1 MAGCAGMLARAA
13 VASGPWA
20 RWPRSRGSVGVRRR
34 SRPWARPWT
43 GSPLAGLQS
52 CWWRARPDRQD
63 SLARGGLGG
72 RAGPRHAGGR
82 GPGRGTGADPA
93 VRRAG
98 RRARVPK
105 QPAVRCSPGTWTHPW
120 RVRSGYAL
128 GRALLSAGRARDSL
142 CELERAC
149 QSPPLTSAERAEAQA
164 WASFARLRLLDLDGT
179 AAAAG
184 EARSAAVSARDHAAT
199 SIAMASLAV
208 VLRSSASSRGT
219 GTMRSPRSRWEPR
232 WQARPGTAIASC

>member
-1 MAGCAGMLARAA
+1 M
-13 VASGPWA
+13 
-20 RWPRSRGSVGVRRR
+20 RRR

-82 GPGRGTGADPA
+82 GPGRGTGADRPFGVLAAALGDETACRSLLARDLDPSLESA
-93 VRRAG
+93 VR
-98 RRARVPK
+98 V
-105 QPAVRCSPGTWTHPW
+105 C
-120 RVRSGYAL
+120 L

>member
-1 MAGCAGMLARAA
+1 MTVPWLAAPGMLARAA

-52 CWWRARPDRQD
+52 CWWRARPGSAR
-63 SLARGGLGG
+63 LACSRRSWRTRGAAACRWP
-72 RAGPRHAGGR
+72 RAGPRNWS
-82 GPGRGTGADPA
+82 GPGRSACWPPRSGAETACRSLLARDLDPSLESA
-93 VRRAG
+93 VR
-98 RRARVPK
+98 V
-105 QPAVRCSPGTWTHPW
+105 C
-120 RVRSGYAL
+120 L

-208 VLRSSASSRGT
+208 VSENRGHLREALQDRRRCRAT
-219 GTMRSPRSRWEPR
+219 G
-232 WQARPGTAIASC
+232 